1 MATPK
6 DFAREAQASITE
18 NVRDIWL
25 AGLGLFSTV
34 EEEGEKLFKQ
44 FIEKGR
50 GLEEKG
56 ETFEKKAKDQLD
68 SVTHFVTEKAG
79 KITDEVSTRVTDMMP
94 TFVEEKFHNALEVFG
109 ISTRSE
115 VKELNEKVN
124 KLTEMVGTLSDKIG
138 KTAKP
143 VAPTVTKA

>member
-1 MATPK
+1 MATTK
-6 DFAREAQASITE
+6 DIAREAQASITE

-50 GLEEKG
+50 DLEEKG
-56 ETFEKKAKDQLD
+56 ETFEKKAKDQLN
-68 SVTHFVTEKAG
+68 SITNFAAEKAG
-79 KITDEVSTRVTDMMP
+79 KISDEVSNRVNDMMP
-94 TFVEEKFHNALEVFG
+94 TFVEEKLHNALEVFG
-109 ISTRSE
+109 ISTRSD

-124 KLTEMVGTLSDKIG
+124 RLTEMVGTLSNKIDK
-138 KTAKP
+138 TSKP
-143 VAPTVTKA
+143 AAPTVTKA